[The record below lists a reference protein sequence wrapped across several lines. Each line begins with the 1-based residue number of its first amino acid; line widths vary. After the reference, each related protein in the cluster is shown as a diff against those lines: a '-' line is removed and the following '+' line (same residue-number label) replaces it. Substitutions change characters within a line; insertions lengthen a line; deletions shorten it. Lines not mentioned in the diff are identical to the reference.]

1 MGPGAVVSG
10 RVVLVTGVSRYLG
23 GKVAAA
29 LAAHPSAPQVVGLDV
44 VPPHGSLGGASFV
57 RADIRSPSMARLL
70 REEDVDTVVH
80 MNVIATPR
88 SAGGRVPM
96 KEINVIGTMQLLA
109 ALQKVPGVRRL
120 VVKSTAGVYGAGP
133 GDPAM
138 FTEESTAS
146 TPPRTGWAKD
156 CLEVEGYVRGFTR
169 RRPDVPVVMLRF
181 ASIVGA
187 GLETPLSRAFALPVV
202 PGLLGHD
209 GRLQFVHEEDAVA
222 AMVAATLGTVT
233 GPVNV
238 AGGGVLSTRQA
249 AAMAGRPVLGLP
261 QSLAPTAT
269 RWLTRLGAA
278 ELSLEDLRLLGYGRV
293 LDTTRC
299 REVMGFTPARTT
311 REAFEEF
318 LASHALRGVRPAVH
332 LVAEEVSKAVVDSV
346 GTRAPGRD
354 RRPVGPR

>member
-1 MGPGAVVSG
+1 
-10 RVVLVTGVSRYLG
+10 VLVTGVSRYLG

-29 LAAHPSAPQVVGLDV
+29 LAEHPSHPTVIGLDV
-44 VPPHGSLGGASFV
+44 VPPHASLGGASFV
-57 RADIRSPSMARLL
+57 RADIRSPSLARLL
-70 REEDVDTVVH
+70 RERDVDTVVH

-109 ALQKVPGVRRL
+109 ALQKVPGVHRL

-133 GDPAM
+133 SDPAM
-138 FTEESTAS
+138 FTEEAS
-146 TPPRTGWAKD
+146 AASPPRTGWAKD

-169 RRPDVPVVMLRF
+169 RRPDVAVALLRF
-181 ASIVGA
+181 APIVGP

-202 PGLLGHD
+202 PGMLGHH
-209 GRLQFVHEEDAVA
+209 GRLQFVHEEDAVD

-233 GPVNV
+233 GAVNV
-238 AGGGVLSTRQA
+238 AGDGVLTTSQA

-261 QSLAPTAT
+261 EPLM
-269 RWLTRLGAA
+269 
-278 ELSLEDLRLLGYGRV
+278 GYGRV

-299 REVMGFTPARTT
+299 REEMGFVPARTT

-318 LASHALRGVRPAVH
+318 LLAHGLRGVRPAID
-332 LVAEEVSKAVVDSV
+332 LVADEVNKAVVDTV
-346 GTRAPGRD
+346 GAG
-354 RRPVGPR
+354 GPRVSGT

>member
-1 MGPGAVVSG
+1 M
-10 RVVLVTGVSRYLG
+10 LVTGVSRYLG

-29 LAAHPSAPQVVGLDV
+29 LAAHPSRPDVLGLDV
-44 VPPHGSLGGASFV
+44 VPPHASLGGARFV
-57 RADIRSPSMARLL
+57 RADIRSPGIARLM
-70 REEDVDTVVH
+70 RDEQVDTVVH

-109 ALQKVPGVRRL
+109 ALQKVPDVRRL

-138 FTEESTAS
+138 FTEESVAAS
-146 TPPRTGWAKD
+146 PPRTGWAKD

-169 RRPDVPVVMLRF
+169 RRPDASVALLRF
-181 ASIVGA
+181 ASIVGP

-209 GRLQFVHEEDAVA
+209 GRLQFVHEVDAVD
-222 AMVAATLGTVT
+222 AMVVASLGEVT

-238 AGGGVLSTRQA
+238 AGDGVLTTSQA
-249 AAMAGRPVLGLP
+249 AAMAGRPVVGLP
-261 QSLAPTAT
+261 EAMAPVAA

-278 ELSLEDLRLLGYGRV
+278 ELSSEDLRLLGYGRV

-299 REVMGFTPARTT
+299 REVMGFDPARTT
-311 REAFEEF
+311 RQAFVEF
-318 LASHALRGVRPAVH
+318 LAAHRLRGLRPAVE
-332 LVAEEVSKAVVDSV
+332 LVADEVGKAVVETV
-346 GTRAPGRD
+346 GAGRPAGSRRAGTAGQR
-354 RRPVGPR
+354 

>member
-1 MGPGAVVSG
+1 MAASR

-29 LAAHPSAPQVVGLDV
+29 LAAHPTRPDVVGLDV
-44 VPPHGSLGGASFV
+44 VPPHASLGGARFV
-57 RADIRSPSMARLL
+57 RADIRSPAVARLL
-70 REEDVDTVVH
+70 REEGVDTVVH

-120 VVKSTAGVYGAGP
+120 VVKSTSGVYGAGP

-138 FTEESTAS
+138 FTEESTAAS
-146 TPPRTGWAKD
+146 PPRTGWAKD

-169 RRPDVPVVMLRF
+169 RRPDVPVAVLRF
-181 ASIVGA
+181 ASIVGP

-222 AMVAATLGTVT
+222 AMVAATLGDVA
-233 GPVNV
+233 GAVNV
-238 AGGGVLSTRQA
+238 AGDGVLTTSQA

-261 QSLAPTAT
+261 EALAPSAS
-269 RWLTRLGAA
+269 RWLARLGAA
-278 ELSLEDLRLLGYGRV
+278 ELSFEDLRLLGYGRV
-293 LDTTRC
+293 LDTTRS
-299 REVMGFTPARTT
+299 REDLGFVPERTT
-311 REAFEEF
+311 RQAFEEF
-318 LASHALRGVRPAVH
+318 LLAHRLRGLRPAVE
-332 LVAEEVSKAVVDSV
+332 LVADEVGKAVVEAV
-346 GTRAPGRD
+346 R
-354 RRPVGPR
+354 

>member
-1 MGPGAVVSG
+1 
-10 RVVLVTGVSRYLG
+10 VLVTGVSRYLG

-29 LAAHPSAPQVVGLDV
+29 LAEHPSHPTVIGLDV
-44 VPPHGSLGGASFV
+44 VPPHASLGGASFV
-57 RADIRSPSMARLL
+57 RADIRSPSLARLL
-70 REEDVDTVVH
+70 RERDVDTVVH

-109 ALQKVPGVRRL
+109 ALQKVPGVHRL

-133 GDPAM
+133 SDPAM
-138 FTEESTAS
+138 FTEEAS
-146 TPPRTGWAKD
+146 AASPPRTGWAKD

-169 RRPDVPVVMLRF
+169 RRPDVAVALLRF
-181 ASIVGA
+181 APIVGP

-202 PGLLGHD
+202 PGMLGHH
-209 GRLQFVHEEDAVA
+209 GRLQFVHEEDAVD

-233 GPVNV
+233 GAVNV
-238 AGGGVLSTRQA
+238 AGDGVLTTSQA

-261 QSLAPTAT
+261 EPLMGGAT

-278 ELSLEDLRLLGYGRV
+278 ELSVEDLRLLGYGRV

-299 REVMGFTPARTT
+299 REEMGFVPARTT

-318 LASHALRGVRPAVH
+318 LLAHGLRGVRPAFDR
-332 LVAEEVSKAVVDSV
+332 VAEEVNRAVVDTV
-346 GTRAPGRD
+346 GAG
-354 RRPVGPR
+354 GPRVSGT

>member
-1 MGPGAVVSG
+1 MSR

-29 LAAHPSAPQVVGLDV
+29 LAGHPSSPDVLGLDV
-44 VPPHGSLGGASFV
+44 VPPHASLGGARFV
-57 RADIRSPSMARLL
+57 RADIRSPAIAGLL
-70 REEDVDTVVH
+70 REQGVDTVVH

-109 ALQKVPGVRRL
+109 ALQKVPKVRRL

-138 FTEESTAS
+138 FTEESSAS

-156 CLEVEGYVRGFTR
+156 CLEVAGYVRGFTR
-169 RRPDVPVVMLRF
+169 RRPDVSVALLRF
-181 ASIVGA
+181 ASIVGP

-209 GRLQFVHEEDAVA
+209 GRLQFVHEDDAVE
-222 AMVAATLGTVT
+222 AMVVATLGDVT

-238 AGGGVLSTRQA
+238 AGDGVLTTSQA
-249 AAMAGRPVLGLP
+249 AAMAGRPVVGLP
-261 QSLAPTAT
+261 EALAPSAT

-278 ELSLEDLRLLGYGRV
+278 ELSFEDLRLLGYGRV

-299 REVMGFTPARTT
+299 RDAMGFVPARTT
-311 REAFEEF
+311 REAFVEF
-318 LASHALRGVRPAVH
+318 LAAHQLRGVRPVID
-332 LVAEEVSKAVVDSV
+332 LVADEVGKAVVDAV
-346 GTRAPGRD
+346 GADRPARAGA
-354 RRPVGPR
+354 RR

>member
-1 MGPGAVVSG
+1 M
-10 RVVLVTGVSRYLG
+10 LVTGVSRYLG

-29 LAAHPSAPQVVGLDV
+29 LAAHPSAPDVIGLDV
-44 VPPHGSLGGASFV
+44 VPPHAWMGGARFV
-57 RADIRSPSMARLL
+57 RADIRSPSIARLMVDE
-70 REEDVDTVVH
+70 RVDTVVH

-109 ALQKVPGVRRL
+109 ALQKVPGVTRL

-138 FTEESTAS
+138 FTEDSTAA

-169 RRPDVPVVMLRF
+169 RRPDASVALLRF
-181 ASIVGA
+181 ASIVGP

-209 GRLQFVHEEDAVA
+209 GRLQFVHEVDAVE
-222 AMVAATLGTVT
+222 AMVVATLGEVT

-238 AGGGVLSTRQA
+238 AGDGVLTTSQA

-261 QSLAPTAT
+261 EALAPSAS

-278 ELSLEDLRLLGYGRV
+278 ELSFEDLRLLGYGRV
-293 LDTTRC
+293 LDTSRC
-299 REVMGFTPARTT
+299 RDVMGFVPARTT
-311 REAFEEF
+311 REAFVEF
-318 LASHALRGVRPAVH
+318 LAAHHLRGVRPVVD
-332 LVAEEVSKAVVDSV
+332 LVADEVGKAVVEAV
-346 GTRAPGRD
+346 GAPRVPTQETAGT
-354 RRPVGPR
+354 PAGAKP

>member
-1 MGPGAVVSG
+1 MS
-10 RVVLVTGVSRYLG
+10 RRTVLVTGVSRYLG

-29 LAAHPSAPQVVGLDV
+29 LAAHPSRPDVIGLDV
-44 VPPHGSLGGASFV
+44 VPPHSSLGGASFV
-57 RADIRSPSMARLL
+57 RADIRSPSLARLL
-70 REEDVDTVVH
+70 REHEVDTVVH

-133 GDPAM
+133 GDPAI
-138 FTEESTAS
+138 FTEDSSATS
-146 TPPRTGWAKD
+146 PPRTGWAKD

-169 RRPDVPVVMLRF
+169 RRPDVDVALLRF
-181 ASIVGA
+181 ASIVGP

-202 PGLLGHD
+202 PGMLGHD
-209 GRLQFVHEEDAVA
+209 GRLQFVHEEDAVE
-222 AMVAATLGTVT
+222 AMVIATLGSVT

-238 AGGGVLSTRQA
+238 AGDGVVTTSQA
-249 AAMAGRPVLGLP
+249 AAMAGRPVVGLP
-261 QSLAPTAT
+261 ESLVPSAT

-278 ELSLEDLRLLGYGRV
+278 ELSVEDLRLLGYGRV

-299 REVMGFTPARTT
+299 RDEMGFVPARTT

-318 LASHALRGVRPAVH
+318 LLAHRLRGVRPAID
-332 LVAEEVSKAVVDSV
+332 LVAEEVGKAVVDTV
-346 GTRAPGRD
+346 GTRR
-354 RRPVGPR
+354 